1 MNSLLETETDVAV
14 SGDRVEIRR
23 LVLVDPVLAEFV
35 GRNGPRERTR
45 VVDRALR
52 IGLMTL
58 ANTGVSMSTD
68 VVRAEF
74 ERLHERLEQ
83 THARAAEAFEQQL
96 RTTFADGDGR
106 LPRTLEAF
114 LGDEG
119 KLHRLMGELFDPNR
133 REGAMGRLTDLLERY
148 FDGDGSRLAH
158 LLDPTREGSP
168 LHQFRNEV
176 TGEFRSITERIG
188 ALESGNRARAEERA
202 RGTAKG
208 TDFEDRLEERLAVYA
223 RGAGDAL
230 ERTGAGEGDAL
241 RSKKGDFVL
250 TVDPSRTRGADL
262 RVVIEAKDRSMSR
275 RAMAAELTD
284 ARENRAAV
292 VAMVVF
298 SPHAAPSGIT
308 PFAVVGSDIYAVY
321 DPDANEDVGLE
332 AAVRLARALALLTLR
347 EAAGQVDPTA
357 VEEALA
363 EISQQLAAV
372 QGMKARLTS
381 IGSAAR
387 DVGAALDLMRA
398 GILRAVRAVEEQ
410 LRVADSDDGL
420 TLTA

>member
-1 MNSLLETETDVAV
+1 MTNQLADTDV
-14 SGDRVEIRR
+14 SIRGDRIEIRN
-23 LVLVDPVLAEFV
+23 LVLVDPALAEFV
-35 GRNGPRERTR
+35 RRQEPDERMA
-45 VVDRALR
+45 VIDRALR

-58 ANTGVSMSTD
+58 TNTGISMSTD

-83 THARAAEAFEQQL
+83 THARAAATFEHQL
-96 RTTFADGDGR
+96 RATFADGEGR

-114 LGDEG
+114 LGDDG
-119 KLHRLMGELFDPNR
+119 KLRRLMGELFDPNR

-148 FDGDGSRLAH
+148 FDGDGSRLAQ

-188 ALESGNRARAEERA
+188 ALESGNRARSEERA

-208 TDFEDRLEERLAVYA
+208 TDFEDRLEERLAHYA

-230 ERTGAGEGDAL
+230 ERTGAGEGDAM

-250 TVDPSRTRGADL
+250 TIDPSRTRGADL

-284 ARENRAAV
+284 ARENRSAAV
-292 VAMVVF
+292 ALVVF
-298 SPHAAPSGIT
+298 SAQAAPMGIA
-308 PFAVVGSDIYAVY
+308 PFAVVGSDIYAVF
-321 DPDANEDVGLE
+321 DPDANEEVGLE

-363 EISQQLAAV
+363 EVGQQLAAV

-398 GILRAVRAVEEQ
+398 GILRAVKAIEEQ
-410 LRVADSDDGL
+410 LRVAETEDAL
-420 TLTA
+420 TLSA